1 MTFLKKPLLYQ
12 VGIDEAG
19 RGPWA
24 GPVVAGAVI
33 VTEEKAFL
41 ELAPD
46 IKDSKKLSESKR
58 QKAFDLLTTTSGI
71 LCSIGEASVEEIDQL
86 NILQA
91 TFLAM
96 RRAVEK
102 LPLSPQ
108 EALVDGNQDPK
119 LGIPTKLHVDGDQK
133 FFLIAAASIIAKVT
147 RDRIMN
153 ELHSEFPFY
162 GWNQNKGYGT
172 KVHQEGLSQQGVT
185 PHHRKSF
192 APIRKFSIFSDL
204 KLIFF
209 PVSLLCFL

>member
-1 MTFLKKPLLYQ
+1 MTFLEKPLLYQ

-24 GPVVAGAVI
+24 GPVVTGAVM

-41 ELAPD
+41 ELAPY
-46 IKDSKKLSESKR
+46 IQDSKKLSPSKR

-71 LCSIGEASVEEIDQL
+71 FFSIGEASVEEIDQL
-86 NILQA
+86 NILRA

-96 RRAVEK
+96 RRAVGG

-108 EALVDGNQDPK
+108 EALVDGNQDPR
-119 LGIPTKLHVDGDQK
+119 LGIPTKLHVKGDQN

-147 RDRIMN
+147 RDRIMD
-153 ELHSEFPFY
+153 ELHLQFPFY
-162 GWNQNKGYGT
+162 AWDKNKGYGT
-172 KVHQEGLSQQGVT
+172 KLHKEGLSQQGVT

-192 APIRKFSIFSDL
+192 APIQEIIKNAPSFREKVI
-204 KLIFF
+204 
-209 PVSLLCFL
+209 